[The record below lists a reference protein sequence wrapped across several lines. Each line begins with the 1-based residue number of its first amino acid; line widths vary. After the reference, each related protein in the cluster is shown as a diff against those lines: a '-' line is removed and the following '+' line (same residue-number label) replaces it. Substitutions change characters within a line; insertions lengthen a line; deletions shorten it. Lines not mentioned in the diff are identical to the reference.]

1 MEDNNS
7 YKKIAYFSMEI
18 AVNEQLPT
26 YSGGLGIL
34 AGDLLRSAADLERPF
49 VGLTLLNRDGY
60 FEQIINNQDEQ
71 ISRNED
77 NFPINLLESLE
88 LKLNLMI
95 GDEKVFFNAWRYDI
109 VGRTGFVVP
118 VYFLDTNLPEN
129 SQEIRRLNGRLYG
142 GDQEYRL
149 KQEII
154 LGRGGV
160 KLLAAINK
168 KIDIYHINEGHG
180 ALAGLELFITNK
192 LTNNFVFTTHT
203 PVSTGHDIFS
213 LELFLKLQPEGIKV
227 LSEKNR
233 TFVNMTQLA
242 AFFAVKINAVSK
254 AHLKTVKKMFPNRQ
268 VEVITNGIH
277 LPTWSLLPSG
287 NDLSEQVLWDNHQKC
302 KKKLLDEV
310 NEKTGR
316 NFSVD
321 ILTISFA
328 RRFTEYKRPLLL
340 FSDLKKLESLQQF
353 GRLQIIFAG
362 KAHPNDSDGKEAIR
376 EIIEMTDKKKINLDL
391 VFLENYDMSLAKML
405 ISGSDVWLNTPLPPN
420 EASGTSGM
428 KAAANGVLH
437 LSTNDGWWKEAD
449 QSAGWTIKELI
460 FFKKRLGA
468 DKFLYYLLEK
478 KVIPTY
484 YHNQLLWLK
493 MMKTAIIKN
502 AAYFNTNRALI
513 DYERKIYDI

>member
-1 MEDNNS
+1 MEDNLG

-49 VGLTLLNRDGY
+49 VGITLLNRDGY
-60 FEQIINNQDEQ
+60 FEQIIDNQDEQ
-71 ISRNED
+71 ISLNED
-77 NFPINLLESLE
+77 NFPINLLEPLE
-88 LKLNLMI
+88 LKLDLRI
-95 GDEKVFFNAWRYDI
+95 GDEKVFFKAWRYDI
-109 VGRTGFVVP
+109 VGQTGFVVP
-118 VYFLDTNLPEN
+118 VYFLDTNVPEN
-129 SQEIRRLNGRLYG
+129 SQESRRLNGRLYG
-142 GDQEYRL
+142 GDMEYRL

-160 KLLAAINK
+160 KLLAALNE

-192 LTNNFVFTTHT
+192 LNNNLVFTTHT
-203 PVSTGHDIFS
+203 PVPTGHDVFS
-213 LELFLKLQPEGIKV
+213 LSLFLKLQPEGIKV
-227 LSEKNR
+227 LSERKMTN
-233 TFVNMTQLA
+233 VNMTKLA
-242 AFFAVKINAVSK
+242 ASFAVKINAVSK
-254 AHLKTVKKMFPNRQ
+254 AHLKIVKRMLPNRR
-268 VEVITNGIH
+268 VEVVTNGVH

-287 NDLSEQVLWDNHQKC
+287 DDLSEQILWDSHQQN

-310 NEKTGR
+310 NKKTGR
-316 NFSVD
+316 NFSID
-321 ILTISFA
+321 ILTIGFA
-328 RRFTEYKRPLLL
+328 RRFTDYKRPLLL

-362 KAHPNDSDGKEAIR
+362 KAHPNDFDGKEAIKK
-376 EIIEMTDKKKINLDL
+376 IIELIDQKKLNLDL
-391 VFLENYDMSLAKML
+391 VFLENYDMSLAKTL

-460 FFKKRLGA
+460 FFKKSLGA
-468 DKFLYYLLEK
+468 DRSLYHLLET

-484 YHNQLLWLK
+484 YHNRPLWLK